1 MTKLMAI
8 LQSLRSLWPFRSQQ
22 FDRGF
27 GGSGRILRMN
37 EETNP
42 HVSADISQIRDET
55 VKTVRP
61 GWRMA
66 VAGLVVVG
74 GVIASA
80 IATSIRPHGD
90 SRSRVAATVQ
100 TPTESALSESEIRD
114 RDIVFY
120 ERRAAEDT
128 SSALDRSQL
137 ATLYMERARSTG
149 AFTDY
154 QRAEKLARWSLAIR
168 TTRNG
173 PTFGLLASALLARHE
188 FKQALAVAQWADS
201 VDPGVP
207 AHVALLGEIELEMG
221 DYDAAAAHFSTLRL
235 DRDQYTI
242 AARIARWRE
251 VTGHADAARRLLR
264 GAVARVGKRDD
275 LPREQVSWFH
285 YRLAEL
291 ELRTGNL
298 DSAEA
303 SYRRGLAI
311 FPADYRILG
320 GLARLAATRGDWQK
334 AVEYG
339 NEAIAIQLDPAT
351 LGTISEAYGAMGDT
365 AQASQYARAM
375 TASALKQPGPI
386 HRAWGLFLLDHGT
399 KSDAKRVLAK
409 TRVEIRTR
417 RDVYGYDL
425 LAWALHKQGR
435 EREAHEAMQHALS
448 QQTEDAQLYFHAG
461 MIERSLGNTA
471 QARTYLDKALTMNPH
486 FSATQASVAR
496 AALDSLGGRGHV

>member
-1 MTKLMAI
+1 VRVILSEAKDRFRAKAVEQPRGKAI
-8 LQSLRSLWPFRSQQ
+8 PQSLRSFRMT
-22 FDRGF
+22 RVIAALAMTG
-27 GGSGRILRMN
+27 
-37 EETNP
+37 
-42 HVSADISQIRDET
+42 
-55 VKTVRP
+55 
-61 GWRMA
+61 
-66 VAGLVVVG
+66 VVVAL
-74 GVIASA
+74 VLTAS
-80 IATSIRPHGD
+80 TQRHSDRH
-90 SRSRVAATVQ
+90 RSRAAAVQ
-100 TPTESALSESEIRD
+100 QQTDAALSESEIRD
-114 RDIVFY
+114 RDIAFY

-128 SSALDRSQL
+128 ASALDRSQL
-137 ATLYMERARSTG
+137 ATLYMERARATG

-173 PTFGLLASALLARHE
+173 GTFGLLASALLARHE
-188 FKQALAVAQWADS
+188 FTQALGVAQWADS

-221 DYDAAAAHFSTLRL
+221 DYDAAAAHFSSLRL
-235 DRDQYTI
+235 DRDQFTI
-242 AARIARWRE
+242 AARVARWRE
-251 VTGHADAARRLLR
+251 LTGHADAARRLLHV
-264 GAVARVGKRDD
+264 AVSRVAKRDD

-303 SYRRGLAI
+303 SYRRGLKI
-311 FPADYRILG
+311 FPDDYRILG
-320 GLARLAATRGDWQK
+320 GLARLAAARGDWQT
-334 AVEYG
+334 AVGYG
-339 NEAIAIQLDPAT
+339 NDAIAIQLDPAT

-365 AQASQYARAM
+365 AQAAQYARAM

-435 EREAHEAMQHALS
+435 EREAREAMQHALS
-448 QQTEDAQLYFHAG
+448 QQTEDAQLYYHAG
-461 MIERSLGNTA
+461 MIERALGNTT
-471 QARTYLDKALTMNPH
+471 QARTYLDKALTMNPR
-486 FSATQASVAR
+486 FSATQASIAR